1 MATSSQFRCSV
12 DGLETLA
19 RLRSAPLPAGLTSGP
34 LERSFH
40 RDIFLDTSERTL
52 TQRGVVCRL
61 RMQADDRRVLSLIIG
76 GSSDRPPE
84 RWDAEV
90 PELDARRALEGTT
103 EPARRL
109 RGLVDPALLRPRIEV
124 ETERWS
130 RVASSGWLAK
140 RARMVFLYDAC
151 TVRSG
156 GLARTFEELQVR
168 RIAAGGPHLEQVAA
182 ELERDHGL
190 RPILVS
196 KAERAA
202 QLAESMASEATARML
217 ASQRAVVLLAYDGA
231 GIAFVKEGDG
241 LVLPLARG
249 SGEETCRH
257 LLRHL
262 FGSGVGELSLL
273 GRTAATTDR
282 AALEV
287 WAVRKIRGRSDG
299 SPTVELEWLT
309 LPEALGKVG
318 TPELRSA
325 ETLGALAL
333 ATRVDLVPDTPVPP
347 PPPRP
352 SAALRPSTGLPAP
365 SAAPAPRP
373 APARASKRKPRHVD
387 VNAPAEHFLNVEL
400 SQLAFH
406 QRVLELAEDP
416 NTPLAERLR
425 YLAIV
430 SSNLDEFFSVRV
442 GALKAAIAAGVT
454 KRSFDGLTPAE
465 QLDAVAARVPALV
478 ERQARLTRATIPAIG
493 TAGCRIARWTDLDPP
508 SKAALARYF
517 QSELL
522 PILTPRAVT
531 LSPGHP
537 FPIIPH
543 LALAFA
549 VLVRDIHTG
558 PVHFAYLPIPS
569 RVPRFV
575 TVPGSDRLVLI
586 EDLVRAN
593 LQAFYP
599 DRPVEQAWIFRIT
612 RGADLDVN
620 EEDAGDLLQAIEEEV
635 RRRPMNAPVRI
646 EIERGAP
653 PLVRDLL
660 LKELKFE
667 RRGVAVTLGSADFY
681 EIDGWFDLSR
691 LRELAAR
698 LPAEHSYPPT
708 ASRQPFS
715 GAPDLFQLIDHG
727 DQLVHH
733 PFDDFATTVA
743 RFIDEAARDPA
754 VVTIKMTLY
763 RIGERS
769 PILDSLVEAAKR
781 GKEVAA
787 FVEIKARFDESHNAR
802 GVKRLEEAGAQ
813 VVYGLV
819 GLKIH
824 AKLAL
829 IVRQTAEGLRRYV
842 HIGTGNYNAV
852 TARFY
857 TDLGFFTSDP
867 EITADAVDV
876 FNQLTGST
884 QAPGGTFRRLL
895 VSPATTLPELLKRI
909 EREVRHVEAGRRGR
923 IRAQVNGLEDPEMIA
938 ALYRASGAGVEI
950 DLIVRGLCALR
961 PGVAGLSERIRVKS
975 ILGPYLEHQRIF
987 HFENGGS
994 DDYLIGSA
1002 DWRPRNLRRR
1012 VEVLTPVTRR
1022 DLKAGLGRILD
1033 LLWAEPA
1040 AWDLDQDGQYTRTVP
1055 VPGQRHVHDLLGGD
1069 PVPVVH

>member
-12 DGLETLA
+12 DGVEALT
-19 RLRSAPLPAGLTSGP
+19 RLREAPLPLGLQSRP
-34 LERSFH
+34 PERSFH
-40 RDIFLDTSERTL
+40 RDIFLDTAERTL

-61 RMQADDRRVLSLIIG
+61 RMQADDRRFLSLVIG
-76 GSSDRPPE
+76 GSADRPPE

-151 TVRSG
+151 TVRHG

-168 RIAAGGPHLEQVAA
+168 RLAPGGPHLDQVAA
-182 ELERDHGL
+182 ELERTHGL
-190 RPILVS
+190 RPILVA

-202 QLAESMASEATARML
+202 QLADSMASESTVRML

-231 GIAFVKEGDG
+231 GIAFVREADG
-241 LVLPLARG
+241 FVLPVARG

-257 LLRHL
+257 LLRHI

-273 GRTAATTDR
+273 GHTSPTPDR

-287 WAVRKIRGRSDG
+287 WAARKIRGRGDDG
-299 SPTVELEWLT
+299 PPPVELAWLT
-309 LPEALGKVG
+309 LAEALDKVG
-318 TPELRSA
+318 NELRA
-325 ETLGALAL
+325 PETLGALSL
-333 ATRVDLVPDTPVPP
+333 AARADLVPEPTPQPP
-347 PPPRP
+347 ARP
-352 SAALRPSTGLPAP
+352 G
-365 SAAPAPRP
+365 PAPRP
-373 APARASKRKPRHVD
+373 GQPPKSKRLPRPSTPSLAPTG
-387 VNAPAEHFLNVEL
+387 APAEHFLNVEL

-406 QRVLELAEDP
+406 ERVLELAEDP
-416 NTPLAERLR
+416 TVPLAERLR

-442 GALKAAIAAGVT
+442 GVLKAAITEGST
-454 KRSFDGLTPAE
+454 KRSFDGLTPSE
-465 QLDAVAARVPALV
+465 QFDAVAARVPTLV
-478 ERQARLTRATIPAIG
+478 ERQARVARAAIAQIAAAGVVVTR
-493 TAGCRIARWTDLDPP
+493 WSDLDPP
-508 SKAALARYF
+508 AKAALARHF

-558 PVHFAYLPIPS
+558 PVHFAYLAIPS

-575 TVPGSDRLVLI
+575 PVPGSERLVLI

-599 DRPVEQAWIFRIT
+599 GRPLEQAWLLRVT

-620 EEDAGDLLQAIEEEV
+620 EEDAGDLLQVIEEEV

-646 EIERGAP
+646 EVERGAP
-653 PLVRDLL
+653 PLVRELL

-667 RRGVAVTLGSADFY
+667 RRGAAVSLGSVDFY
-681 EIDGWFDLSR
+681 EIDGWFDLTR

-698 LPAEHSYPPT
+698 LPASSSYPPVV
-708 ASRQPFS
+708 ARQPF
-715 GAPDLFQLIDHG
+715 AEAADLFQLIDHG

-733 PFDDFATTVA
+733 PFDDFGSTVA
-743 RFIDEAARDPA
+743 RFIEEAARDPA
-754 VVTIKMTLY
+754 VVAIKMTLY
-763 RIGERS
+763 RIGEKS
-769 PILDSLVEAAKR
+769 PIVDALVDAAQR
-781 GKEVAA
+781 GKDVSV
-787 FVEIKARFDESHNAR
+787 FVEIKARFDETHNAR
-802 GVKRLEEAGAQ
+802 GVKRLEEVGAQ

-819 GLKIH
+819 GLKTH
-824 AKLAL
+824 AKIAL
-829 IVRQTAEGLRRYV
+829 VVRQTTEGLRRYV
-842 HIGTGNYNAV
+842 HIGTGNYNAS

-857 TDLGFFTSDP
+857 TDLGYFTSDP
-867 EITADAVDV
+867 EVTADVVDL

-884 QAPGGTFRRLL
+884 RAPSGTFRRLL
-895 VSPATTLPELLKRI
+895 VSPATTLPELLKRF
-909 EREVRHVEAGRRGR
+909 EREARHVEAGRRGR
-923 IRAQVNGLEDPEMIA
+923 IRAQVNGLEDPEVIA
-938 ALYRASGAGVEI
+938 ALYRASQAGVEV

-961 PGVAGLSERIRVKS
+961 PGVPGLSERIRVKS
-975 ILGPYLEHQRIF
+975 ILGRYLEHQRIF
-987 HFENGGS
+987 HFENGGA

-1012 VEVLTPVTRR
+1012 VEVLVPVARR

-1033 LLWAEPA
+1033 RLWAEPA
-1040 AWDLDQDGQYTRTVP
+1040 AWVLDEDGRYQRVAP
-1055 VPGQRHVHDLLGGD
+1055 APGQRHVHEVLGGES
-1069 PVPVVH
+1069 VTVVH